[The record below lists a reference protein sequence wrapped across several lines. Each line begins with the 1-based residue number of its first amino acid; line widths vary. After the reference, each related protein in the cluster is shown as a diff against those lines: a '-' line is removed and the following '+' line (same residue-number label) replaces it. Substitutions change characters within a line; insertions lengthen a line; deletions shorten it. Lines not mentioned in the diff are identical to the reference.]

1 MNNLKVTR
9 KNIYLIAGFV
19 LMFFV
24 FAGSNVS
31 AADKIGFINL
41 QEIVQNSN
49 AGKKAAE
56 DFKKLLDKK
65 KAAVTVVENELKKI
79 KDDLDKQRTIL
90 KESAYKEKDSIF
102 QKKYRDYQ
110 LLIKDTEKELKD
122 RDQEV
127 ASLLIPEIF
136 KAVRVIAE
144 KEKYTMILDVS
155 TMPLPY
161 YDKASDISKKVID
174 EYNNLSA
181 SKK

>member
-1 MNNLKVTR
+1 MK

-24 FAGSNVS
+24 FAGSNVF

-41 QEIVQNSN
+41 KQILKDSN
-49 AGKKAAE
+49 AGKKAME
-56 DFKKLLDKK
+56 DFQKIVEKK
-65 KAAVTVVENELKKI
+65 KANVKAVENELKKM

-90 KESAYKEKDSIF
+90 KESAYKEKDTIF

-110 LLIKDTEKELKD
+110 MLVKDTEQELKD

-127 ASLLIPEIF
+127 ANIIIPEIF
-136 KAVRVIAE
+136 EATRIIGE
-144 KEKYTMILDVS
+144 REKYTMVLEIS

-161 YDKASDISKKVID
+161 YDKTSDISKKVID
-174 EYNNLSA
+174 EYNKQQQQKLSD
-181 SKK
+181 KKK